1 MSEEQKGS
9 WALLIANHG
18 RTYLV
23 FISTAERLKWALA
36 SPDDTCEPP
45 IDKPIRTADV
55 LEIWS
60 SLMPTPDGNL
70 AKGTF
75 NTMFEQCGHAAPVTF
90 FAPSA
95 FVWVGDLHEDD
106 RKMYEEYVA
115 QNEKDRLS
123 IRARRMGIEMAGE
136 KKPPGAR

>member
-1 MSEEQKGS
+1 MSEEQKGA

-23 FISTAERLKWALA
+23 FIDA
-36 SPDDTCEPP
+36 SEVLSWNPSNPSHKCAPP
-45 IDKPIRTADV
+45 TDKPIRTADV

-60 SLMPTPDGNL
+60 SLMPAPDGNL

-95 FVWVGDLHEDD
+95 FVWVDDLHEDD

-136 KKPPGAR
+136 KKKPGAR

>member
-1 MSEEQKGS
+1 MSEEKKGA

-23 FISTAERLKWALA
+23 HIDTTEVLSWNQR
-36 SPDDTCEPP
+36 SPSPNGAPLT
-45 IDKPIRTADV
+45 DKPIRTTDV

-60 SLMPTPDGNL
+60 SLMPAPDGNL

-95 FVWVGDLHEDD
+95 FVWVDDLHEDD
-106 RKMYEEYVA
+106 RKMYQEYIE
-115 QNEKDRLS
+115 QNEKDRLA
-123 IRARRMGIEMAGE
+123 IRARRMGIALAGE
-136 KKPPGAR
+136 KNQPGAR